1 MLWCFQE
8 NKGNMILN
16 KTLPIITCILF
27 ATNTLQSQESNHE
40 VPVIID
46 SLHSLW
52 KQHPERAIKY
62 AQNILINTDNIDKEL
77 ESKIHHVLGKI
88 FIDLDLP
95 SLSFLHF
102 TESIQ
107 KSLAKEQPWNLIGIG
122 NVYNKA
128 GNFLEAKEKY
138 YSAFDIFKKKK
149 GLNGINGQAVALN
162 CLARTEKFLINYDNA
177 VALSKEALE
186 TRRNSFEYR
195 EFLKSMPGYKKP
207 HPGSALSV
215 AYQHG
220 ALAGLYID
228 LGIYDMALEQLQA
241 SDSLIN
247 LVLSN
252 QLPDQENLLT
262 NAKESLGNNHTKR
275 MVVLYNV
282 KNFVG
287 AHVESKSAF
296 KYLKENPILLAR
308 HYLDKIDLYMKQDS
322 LYASLEMI
330 DEALKLCK
338 LNGLDMHE
346 IEFLEEKMNILKS
359 KNLEKSAL
367 KVSNSLLEKKK
378 KISDDQVDMLL
389 ENLHYKAELDNNQLK
404 LKKVKSRELIIFI
417 ISGSA
422 MILLGLIII
431 NYRNRRKT
439 AVREALI
446 HKQKK
451 QLAEN
456 ELKTKEVELMQ
467 MSTFIIE
474 KNELLNTINTDLKY
488 HQNLLNNNA
497 DKKSLELLRKKV
509 KSEINEK
516 ADWGKFQKH
525 LFAIHPDFI
534 TTLNTEYPNLSTGEI
549 KLCCYLKMN
558 QTTKDIAQW
567 TSLSVRAVENKR
579 YRLRKKLALKKETR
593 LDVFIHGLDIQTV

>member
-1 MLWCFQE
+1 
-8 NKGNMILN
+8 MILY
-16 KTLPIITCILF
+16 KTLHIITCILF

-40 VPVIID
+40 APAIID

-52 KQHPERAIKY
+52 RQNPERAIRY
-62 AQNILINTDNIDKEL
+62 AQNILIDTENFDKEL

-95 SLSFLHF
+95 SISFLHF
-102 TESIQ
+102 TESIH

-128 GNFLEAKEKY
+128 GNFLKAKEKY
-138 YSAFDIFKKKK
+138 TSAFDIFKKRKS
-149 GLNGINGQAVALN
+149 LNGINGQAVALN
-162 CLARTEKFLINYDNA
+162 CLSRTEKFLINYDNA
-177 VALSKEALE
+177 VVLSKEALD
-186 TRRNSFEYR
+186 TRRSSFEYK
-195 EFLKSMPGYKKP
+195 EFLKSMPGYKNS
-207 HPGSALSV
+207 HPGSVLSV

-228 LGIYDMALEQLQA
+228 LEIYDVALEQLQA

-252 QLPDQENLLT
+252 QLPDQRKLLT
-262 NAKESLGNNHTKR
+262 NAKQYLGNNHTKR
-275 MVVLYNV
+275 MVILYNL

-287 AHVESKSAF
+287 AHIESNSAF

-322 LYASLEMI
+322 LYAGLEMI

-338 LNGLDMHE
+338 LNGLEKHE

-359 KNLEKSAL
+359 NNLEKSAL

-378 KISDDQVDMLL
+378 NMSDDQSKMLL
-389 ENLHYKAELDNNQLK
+389 ENLHHKTKLDNNQLK
-404 LKKVKSRELIIFI
+404 LKKAKSRELMIFI

-439 AVREALI
+439 AIRETLI

-456 ELKTKEVELMQ
+456 ELKTKEAELMQ

-497 DKKSLELLRKKV
+497 DKKSLEPLRKKL

-525 LFAIHPDFI
+525 LFAIHPNFI

>member
-1 MLWCFQE
+1 
-8 NKGNMILN
+8 MILY
-16 KTLPIITCILF
+16 KTLHIITCILF
-27 ATNTLQSQESNHE
+27 ATNTLQSQESNYDA
-40 VPVIID
+40 PVIID

-52 KQHPERAIKY
+52 RQKPERAIRY
-62 AQNILINTDNIDKEL
+62 ARDILINTENIDREF
-77 ESKIHHVLGKI
+77 ESKIYHVLGKI
-88 FIDLDLP
+88 YIDLDLP

-102 TESIQ
+102 NESIQ
-107 KSLAKEQPWNLIGIG
+107 KSIAKEQPWNLIGIG
-122 NVYNKA
+122 NVYNKT
-128 GNFLEAKEKY
+128 GNFLKAKEKY
-138 YSAFDIFKKKK
+138 TSAFDIFKKRKN
-149 GLNGINGQAVALN
+149 LNGINGRAVVLN
-162 CLARTEKFLINYDNA
+162 CLARAEKFLINYDNA
-177 VALSKEALE
+177 VILSKEALD
-186 TRRNSFEYR
+186 TRRSSLEYR
-195 EFLKSMPGYKKP
+195 EFIESLPGYKIS

-220 ALAGLYID
+220 VLADLYID

-262 NAKESLGNNHTKR
+262 NAKEYLGNNHTKR

-296 KYLKENPILLAR
+296 KYLKENPILLVR

-367 KVSNSLLEKKK
+367 KVSNSLFEKKK

-404 LKKVKSRELIIFI
+404 LKKAKSRELMIFI
-417 ISGSA
+417 ISGSG

-431 NYRNRRKT
+431 NYRNRKKT
-439 AVREALI
+439 AIQKLLI
-446 HKQKK
+446 NKQKK

-456 ELKTKEVELMQ
+456 ELKTKEAELMQ
-467 MSTFIIE
+467 LSTFIIE
-474 KNELLNTINTDLKY
+474 KNELLNTINADLKY

-497 DKKSLELLRKKV
+497 DKKSLEPLRKKV

-516 ADWGKFQKH
+516 ADWESFQKH
-525 LFAIHPDFI
+525 LFSIHPDFI
-534 TTLNTEYPNLSTGEI
+534 RTLNTEYPILSTGEI

-567 TSLSVRAVENKR
+567 TSLSVRAIENKR

>member
-8 NKGNMILN
+8 NKGNIILN

-40 VPVIID
+40 APAIID

-52 KQHPERAIKY
+52 RQNPERAIRY
-62 AQNILINTDNIDKEL
+62 AQNILTDTENIDNKL

-95 SLSFLHF
+95 SISFLHF
-102 TESIQ
+102 TESIH

-138 YSAFDIFKKKK
+138 YSAFDIFKKRKN
-149 GLNGINGQAVALN
+149 LNGINGQAVALN

-195 EFLKSMPGYKKP
+195 EFLKSMPGYKKH

-262 NAKESLGNNHTKR
+262 NAKEYLGNNHTKR

-404 LKKVKSRELIIFI
+404 LKKAKSRELIIFI

-439 AVREALI
+439 AIREALI

-558 QTTKDIAQW
+558 QTTKDIVRW
-567 TSLSVRAVENKR
+567 TGLSVRAVENKR

>member
-1 MLWCFQE
+1 
-8 NKGNMILN
+8 MILY
-16 KTLPIITCILF
+16 KTLHIITCILF
-27 ATNTLQSQESNHE
+27 ATNTLQSQESNYDA
-40 VPVIID
+40 PVIID

-52 KQHPERAIKY
+52 RQKPERAIRY
-62 AQNILINTDNIDKEL
+62 ARDILINTENIDREF
-77 ESKIHHVLGKI
+77 ESKIYHVLGKI
-88 FIDLDLP
+88 YIDLDLP

-102 TESIQ
+102 NESIQ
-107 KSLAKEQPWNLIGIG
+107 KSIAKEQPWNLIGIG
-122 NVYNKA
+122 NVYNKT
-128 GNFLEAKEKY
+128 GNFLKAKEKY
-138 YSAFDIFKKKK
+138 TSAFDIFKKRKN
-149 GLNGINGQAVALN
+149 LNGINGQAVALN
-162 CLARTEKFLINYDNA
+162 CLARAEKFLINYDNA
-177 VALSKEALE
+177 VILSKEALD
-186 TRRNSFEYR
+186 TRRSSLEYR
-195 EFLKSMPGYKKP
+195 EFIESLPGYKIS

-220 ALAGLYID
+220 VLADLYID

-262 NAKESLGNNHTKR
+262 NAKEYLGNNHTKR

-296 KYLKENPILLAR
+296 KYLKENPILLVR

-367 KVSNSLLEKKK
+367 KVSNSLFEKKK

-404 LKKVKSRELIIFI
+404 LKKAKSRELMIFI
-417 ISGSA
+417 ISGSG

-431 NYRNRRKT
+431 NYRNRKKT
-439 AVREALI
+439 AIQELLI
-446 HKQKK
+446 NKQKK

-456 ELKTKEVELMQ
+456 ELKTKEAELMQ
-467 MSTFIIE
+467 LSTFIIE
-474 KNELLNTINTDLKY
+474 KNELLNTINADLKY

-497 DKKSLELLRKKV
+497 DKKSLEPLRKKV

-516 ADWGKFQKH
+516 ADWESFQKH
-525 LFAIHPDFI
+525 LFSIHPDFI
-534 TTLNTEYPNLSTGEI
+534 RTLNTEYPNLSTGEI

-567 TSLSVRAVENKR
+567 TSLSVRAIENKR

>member
-1 MLWCFQE
+1 
-8 NKGNMILN
+8 MILY
-16 KTLPIITCILF
+16 KTLHIITCILF
-27 ATNTLQSQESNHE
+27 ATNTLQSQESNYDA
-40 VPVIID
+40 PVIID

-52 KQHPERAIKY
+52 RQKPERAIRY
-62 AQNILINTDNIDKEL
+62 ARDILINTENIDREF
-77 ESKIHHVLGKI
+77 ESKIYHVLGKI
-88 FIDLDLP
+88 YIDLDLP

-102 TESIQ
+102 NESIQ
-107 KSLAKEQPWNLIGIG
+107 KSIAKEQPWNLIGIG
-122 NVYNKA
+122 NVYNKT
-128 GNFLEAKEKY
+128 GNFLKAKEKY
-138 YSAFDIFKKKK
+138 TSAFDIFKKRKN
-149 GLNGINGQAVALN
+149 LNGFNGRAVALN
-162 CLARTEKFLINYDNA
+162 CLARAEKFLINYDNA
-177 VALSKEALE
+177 VILSKEALD
-186 TRRNSFEYR
+186 TRRSSLEYR
-195 EFLKSMPGYKKP
+195 EFIESLPGYKIS

-220 ALAGLYID
+220 VLADLYID

-262 NAKESLGNNHTKR
+262 NAKEYLGNNHTKR

-296 KYLKENPILLAR
+296 KYLKENPILLVR

-367 KVSNSLLEKKK
+367 KVSNSLFEKKK

-404 LKKVKSRELIIFI
+404 LKKAKSRELMIFI
-417 ISGSA
+417 ISGSG

-431 NYRNRRKT
+431 NYRNRKKT
-439 AVREALI
+439 AIQELLI
-446 HKQKK
+446 NKQKK

-456 ELKTKEVELMQ
+456 ELKTKEAELMQ
-467 MSTFIIE
+467 LSTFIIE
-474 KNELLNTINTDLKY
+474 KNELLNTINADLKY

-497 DKKSLELLRKKV
+497 DKKSLEPLRKKV

-516 ADWGKFQKH
+516 ADWESFQKH
-525 LFAIHPDFI
+525 LFSIHPDFI
-534 TTLNTEYPNLSTGEI
+534 RTLNTEYPNLSTGEI

-567 TSLSVRAVENKR
+567 TSLSVRAIENKR

>member
-1 MLWCFQE
+1 M
-8 NKGNMILN
+8 
-16 KTLPIITCILF
+16 
-27 ATNTLQSQESNHE
+27 
-40 VPVIID
+40 
-46 SLHSLW
+46 
-52 KQHPERAIKY
+52 
-62 AQNILINTDNIDKEL
+62 
-77 ESKIHHVLGKI
+77 
-88 FIDLDLP
+88 
-95 SLSFLHF
+95 
-102 TESIQ
+102 
-107 KSLAKEQPWNLIGIG
+107 IGIG

-128 GNFLEAKEKY
+128 GNFLQAKEKY
-138 YSAFDIFKKKK
+138 YSAFEIFKKNKS
-149 GLNGINGQAVALN
+149 LSGINGQAVALN
-162 CLARTEKFLINYDNA
+162 CLSRTEKFLINYDNA
-177 VALSKEALE
+177 VALSKEALD
-186 TRRNSFEYR
+186 TRRSSLEYR
-195 EFLKSMPGYKKP
+195 EFLKSMPGYKNS
-207 HPGSALSV
+207 HLGSAISV

-220 ALAGLYID
+220 VLAGLYID
-228 LGIYDMALEQLQA
+228 LEIYDMALEQLQA
-241 SDSLIN
+241 SDSLIH

-252 QLPDQENLLT
+252 QLTDQENLLI
-262 NAKESLGNNHTKR
+262 NAKQYLGNNHTKR
-275 MVVLYNV
+275 MVVLYNL

-287 AHVESKSAF
+287 AHVESKLAY
-296 KYLKENPILLAR
+296 KYIKENPIQLVR

-322 LYASLEMI
+322 LYAGLEMI

-338 LNGLDMHE
+338 LNGLEKHE
-346 IEFLEEKMNILKS
+346 IEFLEKKMNILKS
-359 KNLEKSAL
+359 NNLEKSAL

-378 KISDDQVDMLL
+378 NMSDDQSKMLL
-389 ENLHYKAELDNNQLK
+389 ENLHYKTELDNNQLK
-404 LKKVKSRELIIFI
+404 LKKAKSRELIIFI

-439 AVREALI
+439 GIRETLI

-456 ELKTKEVELMQ
+456 ELKTKEAELMQ
-467 MSTFIIE
+467 MSTFIVE

-497 DKKSLELLRKKV
+497 DKKSLEPLRQKL

-516 ADWGKFQKH
+516 ADWAKFQKH
-525 LFAIHPDFI
+525 LFSIHPNFI
-534 TTLNTEYPNLSTGEI
+534 KTLNTEYPNLSTGEI

-579 YRLRKKLALKKETR
+579 YRLRKKLALKKATR

>member
-1 MLWCFQE
+1 
-8 NKGNMILN
+8 MILY

-27 ATNTLQSQESNHE
+27 VTNTLQSHESHDTISGNAP
-40 VPVIID
+40 PVIID

-52 KQHPERAIKY
+52 RQNPERAIRY
-62 AQNILINTDNIDKEL
+62 AQNILTDTENIDKEL

-95 SLSFLHF
+95 SISFLHF
-102 TESIQ
+102 TESTY

-128 GNFLEAKEKY
+128 GNFLQAKEKY
-138 YSAFDIFKKKK
+138 TSAFDIFKKRKD
-149 GLNGINGQAVALN
+149 LNGINGQAVALN

-195 EFLKSMPGYKKP
+195 EFIKSMPGYKKH

-262 NAKESLGNNHTKR
+262 NAKEYLGNNHTKR

-367 KVSNSLLEKKK
+367 KVSHSLFEKKK

-389 ENLHYKAELDNNQLK
+389 ENLHYKTELDNNQLK

-439 AVREALI
+439 AIRETLI

-497 DKKSLELLRKKV
+497 DKKSLEPLREKV

-558 QTTKDIAQW
+558 QTTKDIARW
-567 TSLSVRAVENKR
+567 TSLSVRAIENKR

>member
-1 MLWCFQE
+1 
-8 NKGNMILN
+8 MILN

-52 KQHPERAIKY
+52 KQHPERAIRY
-62 AQNILINTDNIDKEL
+62 AQNILINTENIDKEL

-138 YSAFDIFKKKK
+138 YSAFDIFKKRKN
-149 GLNGINGQAVALN
+149 LNGINGQAVALN
-162 CLARTEKFLINYDNA
+162 CLARAEKLLINYDNA
-177 VALSKEALE
+177 VVLSKEALD
-186 TRRNSFEYR
+186 TRRSSLEYR
-195 EFLKSMPGYKKP
+195 EFLKSRPGHKKS
-207 HPGSALSV
+207 HPGSAISV

-220 ALAGLYID
+220 VLAGLYID
-228 LGIYDMALEQLQA
+228 LGIYDVALEQLRA

-247 LVLSN
+247 LVMSHH
-252 QLPDQENLLT
+252 LPDQNKLLI
-262 NAKESLGNNHTKR
+262 NAIETLGNNHTRR
-275 MVVLYNV
+275 MVLYNNV

-338 LNGLDMHE
+338 LNGLTMHE
-346 IEFLEEKMNILKS
+346 LEFLEKKMNILKS

-378 KISDDQVDMLL
+378 KISDDRINMLL
-389 ENLHYKAELDNNQLK
+389 ENLHYKTQLDNSQLK
-404 LKKVKSRELIIFI
+404 LKKAKSRELIIFI
-417 ISGSA
+417 ISGSG
-422 MILLGLIII
+422 MILLGFIII
-431 NYRNRRKT
+431 NYRNRRK
-439 AVREALI
+439 AAMREALI
-446 HKQKK
+446 NKQKK
-451 QLAEN
+451 QLTEKK
-456 ELKTKEVELMQ
+456 LKTKEAELMQ

-474 KNELLNTINTDLKY
+474 KNELLNTINMDLEY
-488 HQNLLNNNA
+488 HQNLLNNNS
-497 DKKSLELLRKKV
+497 DKKSLEPLRKKL
-509 KSEINEK
+509 KSTINEK
-516 ADWGKFQKH
+516 ADWENFQEYI
-525 LFAIHPDFI
+525 FAIHPDFI

-558 QTTKDIAQW
+558 QTTKDIVRW
-567 TSLSVRAVENKR
+567 TGLSVRAVENKR
-579 YRLRKKLALKKETR
+579 YRLRKKLALKKETK
-593 LDVFIHGLDIQTV
+593 LHVFIHGLDLQTV

>member
-1 MLWCFQE
+1 
-8 NKGNMILN
+8 MILY
-16 KTLPIITCILF
+16 KTLHIITCILF

-40 VPVIID
+40 APAIID

-52 KQHPERAIKY
+52 RQNPERAIRY
-62 AQNILINTDNIDKEL
+62 AQNILIDTENFDKEL

-95 SLSFLHF
+95 SISFLHF
-102 TESIQ
+102 TESIH

-128 GNFLEAKEKY
+128 GNFLKAKEKY
-138 YSAFDIFKKKK
+138 TSAFDIFKKRKS
-149 GLNGINGQAVALN
+149 LNGINGQAVALN
-162 CLARTEKFLINYDNA
+162 CLSRTEKFLINYDNA
-177 VALSKEALE
+177 VVLSKEALD
-186 TRRNSFEYR
+186 TRRSSFEYK
-195 EFLKSMPGYKKP
+195 EFLKSMPGYKNS
-207 HPGSALSV
+207 HPGSVLSV

-220 ALAGLYID
+220 ALAGLHID
-228 LGIYDMALEQLQA
+228 LEIYDVALEQLQA

-252 QLPDQENLLT
+252 QLPDQRKLLT
-262 NAKESLGNNHTKR
+262 NAKQYLGNNHTKR
-275 MVVLYNV
+275 MVILYNL

-287 AHVESKSAF
+287 AHIESNSAF

-322 LYASLEMI
+322 LYAGLEMI

-338 LNGLDMHE
+338 LNGLEKHE

-359 KNLEKSAL
+359 NNLEKSAL

-378 KISDDQVDMLL
+378 NMSDDQSKMLL
-389 ENLHYKAELDNNQLK
+389 ENLHHKTKLDNNQLK
-404 LKKVKSRELIIFI
+404 LKKAKSRELMIFI
-417 ISGSA
+417 ISGSG
-422 MILLGLIII
+422 MILLGLIIV
-431 NYRNRRKT
+431 NYRNRKRD
-439 AVREALI
+439 ALREALI

-456 ELKTKEVELMQ
+456 ELKTKEAELMQ

-474 KNELLNTINTDLKY
+474 KNELLNIINADLKY
-488 HQNLLNNNA
+488 HQNLLNNND
-497 DKKSLELLRKKV
+497 DKKSLEPLRKKL

-516 ADWGKFQKH
+516 ADWKKFQEH

-549 KLCCYLKMN
+549 RLCCYLKMN

-567 TSLSVRAVENKR
+567 TGLSVRAVENKR
-579 YRLRKKLALKKETR
+579 YRLRKKLALKKETK
-593 LDVFIHGLDIQTV
+593 LDVFLHTLTSQSA

>member
-1 MLWCFQE
+1 
-8 NKGNMILN
+8 MILY
-16 KTLPIITCILF
+16 KTLHIITCILF
-27 ATNTLQSQESNHE
+27 ATNTLQSQESNYDA
-40 VPVIID
+40 PVIID

-52 KQHPERAIKY
+52 RQKPERAIRY
-62 AQNILINTDNIDKEL
+62 ARDILINTENIDREF
-77 ESKIHHVLGKI
+77 ESKIYHVLGKI
-88 FIDLDLP
+88 YIDLDLP

-102 TESIQ
+102 NESIQ
-107 KSLAKEQPWNLIGIG
+107 KSIAKEQPWNLIGIG
-122 NVYNKA
+122 NVYNKT
-128 GNFLEAKEKY
+128 GNFLKAKEKY
-138 YSAFDIFKKKK
+138 TSAFDIFKKRKN
-149 GLNGINGQAVALN
+149 LNGINGRAVALN
-162 CLARTEKFLINYDNA
+162 CLARAEKFLINYDNA
-177 VALSKEALE
+177 VILSKEALD
-186 TRRNSFEYR
+186 TRRSSLEYR
-195 EFLKSMPGYKKP
+195 EFIESLPGYKIS

-220 ALAGLYID
+220 VLADLYID

-262 NAKESLGNNHTKR
+262 NAKEYLGNNHTKR

-296 KYLKENPILLAR
+296 KYLKENPILLVR

-367 KVSNSLLEKKK
+367 KVSNSLFEKKK

-404 LKKVKSRELIIFI
+404 LKKAKSRELMIFI
-417 ISGSA
+417 ISGSG

-431 NYRNRRKT
+431 NYRNRKKT
-439 AVREALI
+439 AIQELLI
-446 HKQKK
+446 NKQKK

-456 ELKTKEVELMQ
+456 ELKTKEAELMQ
-467 MSTFIIE
+467 LSTFIIE
-474 KNELLNTINTDLKY
+474 KNELLNTINADLKY

-497 DKKSLELLRKKV
+497 DKKSLEPLRKKV

-516 ADWGKFQKH
+516 ADWESFQKH
-525 LFAIHPDFI
+525 LFSIHPDFI
-534 TTLNTEYPNLSTGEI
+534 RTLNTEYPNLSTGEI

-567 TSLSVRAVENKR
+567 TSLSVRAIENKR

>member
-1 MLWCFQE
+1 
-8 NKGNMILN
+8 MILY
-16 KTLPIITCILF
+16 KTLHIITCILF
-27 ATNTLQSQESNHE
+27 ATNTLQSQESNYDA
-40 VPVIID
+40 PVIID

-52 KQHPERAIKY
+52 RQKPERAIRY
-62 AQNILINTDNIDKEL
+62 ARDILINTENIDREF
-77 ESKIHHVLGKI
+77 ESKIYHVLGKI
-88 FIDLDLP
+88 YIDLDLP

-102 TESIQ
+102 NESIQ
-107 KSLAKEQPWNLIGIG
+107 KSIAKEQPWNLIGIG
-122 NVYNKA
+122 NVYNKT
-128 GNFLEAKEKY
+128 GNFLKAKEKY
-138 YSAFDIFKKKK
+138 TSAFDIFKKRKN
-149 GLNGINGQAVALN
+149 LNGINGRAVALN
-162 CLARTEKFLINYDNA
+162 CLARAEKFLINYDNA
-177 VALSKEALE
+177 VILSKEALD
-186 TRRNSFEYR
+186 TRRSSLEYR
-195 EFLKSMPGYKKP
+195 EFIESLPGYKIS

-220 ALAGLYID
+220 VLADLYID
-228 LGIYDMALEQLQA
+228 LGIYDMALEQLHA

-262 NAKESLGNNHTKR
+262 NAKEYLGNNHTKR

-296 KYLKENPILLAR
+296 KYLKENPILLVR

-338 LNGLDMHE
+338 LNSLDMPE

-367 KVSNSLLEKKK
+367 KVSNSLFEKKK

-404 LKKVKSRELIIFI
+404 LKKAKSRELMIFI
-417 ISGSA
+417 ISGSG

-431 NYRNRRKT
+431 NYRNRKKT
-439 AVREALI
+439 AIQELLI
-446 HKQKK
+446 NKQKK

-456 ELKTKEVELMQ
+456 ELTTKEAELMQ
-467 MSTFIIE
+467 LSTFIIE
-474 KNELLNTINTDLKY
+474 KNELLNTINADLKY

-497 DKKSLELLRKKV
+497 DKKSLEPLRKKV

-516 ADWGKFQKH
+516 ADWESFQKH
-525 LFAIHPDFI
+525 LFSIHPDFI
-534 TTLNTEYPNLSTGEI
+534 RTLNTEYPNLSTGEI

-567 TSLSVRAVENKR
+567 TSLSVRAIENKR